1 VHIAVHGHLES
12 WSIRSLR
19 LRLPRA
25 FQALIVQSLETVP
38 WNRVRELYER
48 SARLR
53 MLRINRVQSNDL
65 EITHEFPSTMLKAW
79 IAVCL
84 VPVLTV
90 SCGRPVQSKM
100 PVSQSQPQEKSAPP
114 TPLAEKK
121 AELGDEQTWNPDWD
135 RIIEDALPPD
145 LLSQKVAR
153 DVQTFC
159 PRFNGL
165 AVADKRAYWAYFFQA
180 LAGAEAGLRS
190 TADVRHAEPGVAVVD
205 SVSHRIVRSEGLL
218 QLTFED
224 ADRYGC
230 DFDWAKDRILPEH
243 DPQKTI
249 LQPKNNLLCGV
260 KILTNQLIHQRKPL
274 LSSTSYWSTLR
285 PGWPGYDIF
294 LKQMTNAPS
303 ACGRT
308 GHRRESASAAS
319 TAGTSQSAA
328 NAEVSQH

>member
-1 VHIAVHGHLES
+1 MTIEMGIIGRDGFVGMPARWLLMCGDRI
-12 WSIRSLR
+12 
-19 LRLPRA
+19 
-25 FQALIVQSLETVP
+25 QS
-38 WNRVRELYER
+38 
-48 SARLR
+48 
-53 MLRINRVQSNDL
+53 DHL
-65 EITHEFPSTMLKAW
+65 EITHEFLANLSKVW

-84 VPVLTV
+84 APVLTLG
-90 SCGRPVQSKM
+90 CGGPVQSQM
-100 PVSQSQPQEKSAPP
+100 PVAQPQPQEKPAPP

-121 AELGDEQTWNPDWD
+121 AELGDDQTWDTDWYK
-135 RIIEDALPPD
+135 IIEDALPPD

-153 DVQTFC
+153 DVKSFC
-159 PRFNGL
+159 PRFNAL

-190 TADVRHAEPGVAVVD
+190 TADVSHSEPGAAVVD
-205 SVSHRIVRSEGLL
+205 GVSHRIVRSEGLL

-230 DFDWAKDRILPEH
+230 DFDWAEDRTLPEH
-243 DPQKTI
+243 SPQKTI

-274 LSSTSYWSTLR
+274 LTPSSYWSTLR
-285 PGWPGYDIF
+285 PGWPGYDTF

-308 GHRRESASAAS
+308 QPRRKSASATS
-319 TAGTSQSAA
+319 TAGTSEGAA
-328 NAEVSQH
+328 SSEANPH

>member
-1 VHIAVHGHLES
+1 MRKTS
-12 WSIRSLR
+12 WFSIGLVLILLTQSSR
-19 LRLPRA
+19 L
-25 FQALIVQSLETVP
+25 
-38 WNRVRELYER
+38 
-48 SARLR
+48 
-53 MLRINRVQSNDL
+53 D
-65 EITHEFPSTMLKAW
+65 H
-79 IAVCL
+79 
-84 VPVLTV
+84 
-90 SCGRPVQSKM
+90 
-100 PVSQSQPQEKSAPP
+100 SQSPVTPPQAQEKPAPP
-114 TPLAEKK
+114 TPMAEQK
-121 AELGDEQTWNPDWD
+121 AELGDDDTWSPDWD
-135 RIIEDALPPD
+135 KIVEDAIPSD
-145 LLSQKVAR
+145 LLSSKVSK
-153 DVQTFC
+153 DVKNFC
-159 PRFNGL
+159 PRFSSL
-165 AVADKRAYWAYFFQA
+165 PVADKRAYWAYFFQA

-308 GHRRESASAAS
+308 G
-319 TAGTSQSAA
+319 
-328 NAEVSQH
+328 